1 MIRGTYYHKNS
12 AHVGGG
18 RLQRMV
24 GLVWP
29 EFCNCLLL
37 GIGLYEM
44 YQGIEIGHPVYAIL
58 FSNLL
63 VAFIF
68 SFIGIFAFFTTFG
81 PAYIKGNT
89 HLLALSC

>member
-1 MIRGTYYHKNS
+1 MANETNS
-12 AHVGGG
+12 TID
-18 RLQRMV
+18 MNNISESMKI
-24 GLVWP
+24 GLVFP

-63 VAFIF
+63 VAFIC
-68 SFIGIFAFFTTFG
+68 SFIGIIAFFTTFG

-89 HLLALSC
+89 QLLSLSYI